1 MAANAS
7 LRAHKGA
14 LQKLA
19 DMVEEKK
26 QDMTDEEYLEVCG
39 LHKTLFDAASVLATR
54 SAGAEATGWNAA
66 AAVVAG
72 LAANAAAGSESDE
85 EEELTRTE
93 QMVFEVNNGER
104 QLTSLLV
111 YVTAMDASEQLK
123 KDALDALAQLITD
136 ADSIG
141 VQGERQTAL
150 GNAGAIE
157 AVAPF
162 VINEDRLYNEWPL
175 QWKSVVLLIA
185 LAHRHHANKTRIGEA
200 GIIPAI
206 TGLMLHGCAPMENH
220 AVKLLAELGFQHAD
234 NQVLM
239 REARTAEAIVHL
251 MGQPRTLDRVERSV
265 KLLWNVMCGASG
277 SQDILVSQAVEAGAL
292 PILLRLMGNESV
304 TSGAMETLYK
314 LIDDRKDNQAT
325 FVELGGMDKVA
336 SVLKDDDATL
346 CDRAKAARILGELG
360 SGSPERRKLIADA
373 GCIPVLKELVN
384 EPTGRRRAAFAFAL
398 SRVDEE
404 GNGIAAQ
411 EVVRAR
417 QAKEREENE
426 RKVAQERQKLR
437 DSLIAQMTAH
447 RAQINALRAPMSPI
461 HHCDSSS
468 SEDEG
473 SSRPRAARNKAKRPN
488 KPTKLTKPTKTI
500 AKASSKAPKR
510 ARK

>member
-1 MAANAS
+1 MATTAP

-39 LHKTLFDAASVLATR
+39 LHKTLFDAASALAAR
-54 SAGAEATGWNAA
+54 SAGTQATGWNAA
-66 AAVVAG
+66 GMAAVFAG
-72 LAANAAAGSESDE
+72 LAASAQTGSANAQADQDSD

-93 QMVFEVNNGER
+93 QMVFEVNSGER

-123 KDALDALAQLITD
+123 KDALDALAQLVTD
-136 ADSIG
+136 ADSFG
-141 VQGERQTAL
+141 VQGQRQTAL

-162 VINEDRLYNEWPL
+162 VINEDRRYSEWPL

-200 GIIPAI
+200 GIIPAV
-206 TGLMLHGCAPMENH
+206 TNLMLHGCAPMENY
-220 AVKLLAELGFQHAD
+220 AVKLLAEIGFQHAA

-265 KLLWNVMCGASG
+265 KLLWNVTCGASG
-277 SQDILVSQAVEAGAL
+277 SYDVLVPQAIEAGAL
-292 PILLRLMGNESV
+292 PILVRLLGE
-304 TSGAMETLYK
+304 TLIRSGVMETIYK
-314 LIDDRKDNQAT
+314 LIDDRKENQAT
-325 FVELGGMDKVA
+325 FVTLGGVDKVVA
-336 SVLKDDDATL
+336 VLKDDEATL
-346 CDRAKAARILGELG
+346 DDQAKAARIMGELG

-404 GNGIAAQ
+404 GDGIAAQ
-411 EVVRAR
+411 EVARAR
-417 QAKEREENE
+417 QAKEREEKE
-426 RKVAQERQKLR
+426 RKAARERQKQR
-437 DSLIAQMTAH
+437 DILNAQVAAQ
-447 RAQINALRAPMSPI
+447 RAKVDALRATLRRSN
-461 HHCDSSS
+461 DLSS

-473 SSRPRAARNKAKRPN
+473 SSRPRSRATPTKGKRPA
-488 KPTKLTKPTKTI
+488 KPTKTI
-500 AKASSKAPKR
+500 AKAAPKR